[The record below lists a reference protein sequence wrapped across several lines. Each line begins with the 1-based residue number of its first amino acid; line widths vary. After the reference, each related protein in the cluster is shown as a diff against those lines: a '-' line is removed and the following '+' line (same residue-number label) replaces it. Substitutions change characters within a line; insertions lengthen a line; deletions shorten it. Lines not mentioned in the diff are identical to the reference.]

1 MFLLDDAGQS
11 SGKASS
17 LSAAVPAAY
26 RQTGSVQQFFLFLQP
41 GVEVSN
47 HSLVILTEDG
57 VIVEF
62 LVALQMAISASKSL
76 IQSVAILLP
85 FGISTNATT

>member
-62 LVALQMAISASKSL
+62 LVALQIK
-76 IQSVAILLP
+76 SVAILLP
-85 FGISTNATT
+85 FGISTKATA

>member
-62 LVALQMAISASKSL
+62 LVALQIK
-76 IQSVAILLP
+76 SVAILLP